1 VYVEVESGTLR
12 LIALDLA
19 ELRED
24 SLTVDGTTSLFL
36 DAESRLLSLRKEA
49 NVQAV
54 KQRNKTN
61 LNILK
66 ILFRIIKRT
75 VEKKKKKK

>member
-1 VYVEVESGTLR
+1 VYVEVESGALR
-12 LIALDLA
+12 RIALDLA
-19 ELRED
+19 ELREA
-24 SLTVDGTTSLFL
+24 SLTFANETDGTTSLFL

-49 NVQAV
+49 KVQAV

-66 ILFRIIKRT
+66 ICG
-75 VEKKKKKK
+75 